1 MVKNKKSKIVL
12 LSIVICFILIASI
25 IIPIVCINHN
35 KKTDTSPQTTL
46 YLDTFA
52 KFNLVCNEND
62 YVIDTIA
69 MDEKADSVLK
79 NLSLKQNNILKALDK
94 IFNEAKEQNLFE
106 EDTQI
111 IINTTSKNIDD
122 IVTINNK
129 IKKEI
134 ENILKNLDIK
144 ITVTVNTL
152 SSNEIIL
159 KIIELKP
166 YLTYN
171 ELENLKQETQENL
184 FKFYTSTLLEY
195 KEKFSEF
202 SLYNLF
208 YNQYKE
214 IINEFKT
221 SNAELIT
228 QILNTKD
235 KIENFKT
242 NWDNEI
248 NKLKQEFET
257 IDNQS
262 KQYNY
267 INEIILPELNKN
279 LKEVESKI
287 TSILEE
293 LQNPELS
300 NEEKESL
307 NTQLEIEN
315 EKKLNIET
323 EIKSYPTPEEL
334 SAIASELTLK
344 LIELD
349 KKINKMENDAEY
361 YKEKLN
367 EEIINLEN
375 AIKNQADLCKTFKN
389 NFINLIND
397 FINNIKDIVKNI

>member
-12 LSIVICFILIASI
+12 LSVVICFILIASI

-111 IINTTSKNIDD
+111 FVNTTSKNIDN
-122 IVTINNK
+122 IVNINNK

-195 KEKFSEF
+195 KEKFNEF

-208 YNQYKE
+208 YNQHKE

-367 EEIINLEN
+367 EEIINLEY

-397 FINNIKDIVKNI
+397 FVNNIKDIVKNI